1 MHILSFC
8 KFIQQSSSG
17 FYYLQAFFYTSNKLN
32 IFKTQNIIHYN
43 AKTSW
48 CFCSNELFRKTAHT
62 PSCRSERRDAD
73 TYWQNR
79 MLTDALNQEPS
90 ILYTK
95 TERFF
100 VQISVLRLKNL
111 NFLHSRRLID
121 KFHRQL
127 VNFIC
132 RSGLIESLAMSS
144 IAKICQNHNNN
155 LQLLS
160 MFGKSSFFPGEKT
173 FPWWESFS
181 GMGICKLTNFYVL
194 EVKF

>member
-1 MHILSFC
+1 MQKPAGVSAVTSSSAKQHILLPAD
-8 KFIQQSSSG
+8 QREE
-17 FYYLQAFFYTSNKLN
+17 
-32 IFKTQNIIHYN
+32 
-43 AKTSW
+43 SW
-48 CFCSNELFRKTAHT
+48 
-62 PSCRSERRDAD
+62 D
-73 TYWQNR
+73 TYCQNR

-173 FPWWESFS
+173 FPW
-181 GMGICKLTNFYVL
+181 
-194 EVKF
+194 